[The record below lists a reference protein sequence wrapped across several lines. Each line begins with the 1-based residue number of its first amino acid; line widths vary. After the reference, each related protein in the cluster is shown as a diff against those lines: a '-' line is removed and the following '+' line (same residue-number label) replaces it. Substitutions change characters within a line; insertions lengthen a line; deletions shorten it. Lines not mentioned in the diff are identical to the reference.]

1 MSRIA
6 LLLAHALINIG
17 ERAAVGLQTHLV
29 QLELRLDGRPRPYQQ
44 QLVALIVGRKAYWR
58 GAEMPVID
66 VMHHVSEYYG
76 SVSRSR

>member
-17 ERAAVGLQTHLV
+17 ERAAVGLQTEDLPTTGEATAHSRS
-29 QLELRLDGRPRPYQQ
+29 EDE
-44 QLVALIVGRKAYWR
+44 LVALIVGRKAYWR